1 MNAIRKVRK
10 QRGAIGRR
18 ENGIHITQ
26 DEAGRIIQIRNEK
39 MCGLRRRRCWRYQDG
54 SSQIGMGQ

>member
-39 MCGLRRRRCWRYQDG
+39 MCGLRWRYQDG